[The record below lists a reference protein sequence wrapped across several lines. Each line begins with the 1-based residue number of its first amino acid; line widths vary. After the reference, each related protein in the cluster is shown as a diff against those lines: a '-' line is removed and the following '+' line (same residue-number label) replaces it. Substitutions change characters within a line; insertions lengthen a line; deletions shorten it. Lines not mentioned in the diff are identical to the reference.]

1 MVINNYNDATMTS
14 SSTDSKPD
22 WILSGS
28 ELSPFHLK
36 IAAILRFK
44 KIAYRDFPSQG
55 STFENL
61 KIQIRIKLIKMG
73 RLKLTYPE
81 LTDQDEFPLVPFLFG
96 PNGENL
102 YDSSAIA
109 RWLDVNIEDSSHKR
123 NQHIGSQHKITN
135 PNNDD
140 KLYFLIQ
147 LIDEYFDEF
156 GLYMVHHSRWKTA
169 AKDNTAGRRLANE
182 MPMISAPFRS
192 FIANF
197 FSARQVRRLP
207 YLFSNAPQ
215 AFHIDGLR
223 SDRQPPN
230 HQNSPATHDLLEQSY
245 INILK
250 ALEGI
255 FSQRPYLFGN
265 YFTLADASLY
275 GQLGMN
281 LSDPSAAQWIEEQAP
296 NVFTWLSH
304 IHQGE
309 FSRPS
314 RTAEFMIDDV
324 LRPLI
329 AEISRIYY
337 PLMQQN
343 EVAYLKHKNAGE
355 TQFNEAAFWQGK
367 SLYQGIL
374 DGQPF
379 SNVAK
384 SFQVKTWQYVKHSWQ
399 ALTAAEQEEL
409 QQLFENISPLA

>member
-1 MVINNYNDATMTS
+1 MTS
-14 SSTDSKPD
+14 SSTDSKPH

-36 IAAILRFK
+36 VAAILKYKR
-44 KIAYRDFPSQG
+44 IAYRDFPSQG

-61 KIQIRIKLIKMG
+61 KIQARIKLIKMG

-81 LTDQDEFPLVPFLFG
+81 FTDQDEFPLVPFLFG

-109 RWLDVNIEDSSHKR
+109 RWLDANIEDNSHISSHQSPHELGQHTA
-123 NQHIGSQHKITN
+123 NQHKVTN

-140 KLYFLIQ
+140 KLHFLIQ

-156 GLYMVHHSRWKTA
+156 GLYMVHHSRWKVA
-169 AKDNTAGRRLANE
+169 AKDNTAGHRLANE

-192 FIANF
+192 LIANF

-215 AFHIDGLR
+215 GFHIDGLR

-230 HQNSPATHDLLEQSY
+230 HQDSPATHDLLEQSY
-245 INILK
+245 LNILT

-255 FSQRPYLFGN
+255 FRQRPYLFGD

-281 LSDPSAAQWIEEQAP
+281 LTDPSAAQWIESQAP
-296 NVFTWLSH
+296 NVFAWLSR
-304 IHQGE
+304 IHRGE
-309 FSRPS
+309 FSKPS

-343 EVAYLKHKNAGE
+343 EAAYLEHKNAGE
-355 TQFNEAAFWQGK
+355 TQFNETAFWQGK

-384 SFQVKTWQYVKHSWQ
+384 SFQVKTWLHVKHSWR
-399 ALTAAEQEEL
+399 ALTHAEQEEL
-409 QQLFENISPLA
+409 QQQFETISPLT